1 MQISAVNKHVFGWFI
16 NQNLN
21 KYKTDKIPTKKVIVW
36 GILVWFFLISESEK
50 QIENPVSFSAFF
62 FKKEEEREKESGGAK
77 GLKYPISGSLN
88 IWI

>member
-16 NQNLN
+16 NQNLD
-21 KYKTDKIPTKKVIVW
+21 KYKKPKIPTKVGGGVC
-36 GILVWFFLISESEK
+36 LVFLISESKK
-50 QIENPVSFSAFF
+50 QIENPISFSAFF
-62 FKKEEEREKESGGAK
+62 KRGKQREKESGGAK